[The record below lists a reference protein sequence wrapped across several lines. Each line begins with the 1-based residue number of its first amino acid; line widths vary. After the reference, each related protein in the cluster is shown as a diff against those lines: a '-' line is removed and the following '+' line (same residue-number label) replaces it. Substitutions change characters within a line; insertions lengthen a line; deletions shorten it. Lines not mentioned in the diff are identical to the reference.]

1 MSCRKSSVARGN
13 SSVLVIYYI
22 VPELGLDV
30 ECAQLLLEVGANVD
44 VVDKNKTLQNM
55 DRKTPIDV
63 AKLNSQHDMLK
74 LPATPHVNDGFRQFY
89 RHFSVL
95 DESTSVRH

>member
-1 MSCRKSSVARGN
+1 
-13 SSVLVIYYI
+13 
-22 VPELGLDV
+22 
-30 ECAQLLLEVGANVD
+30 
-44 VVDKNKTLQNM
+44 M

-63 AKLNSQHDMLK
+63 AKLNSQYDMLK

-95 DESTSVRH
+95 DESTPVRH